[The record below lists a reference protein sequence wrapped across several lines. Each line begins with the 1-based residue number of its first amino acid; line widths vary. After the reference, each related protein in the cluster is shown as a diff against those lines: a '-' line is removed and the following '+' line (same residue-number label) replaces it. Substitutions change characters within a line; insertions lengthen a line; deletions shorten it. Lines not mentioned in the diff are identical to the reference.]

1 MRRLLTQVAAL
12 AFFVTAAQLVFP
24 ASTKQSTKKKALAP
38 LTKEQ
43 RAIHALNRLTF
54 GPRPGDLDQ
63 VLALGVD
70 KWIDQQLHPEAI
82 DDSALNAR
90 LGPLHT
96 LNMKPKDLVQ
106 AFPNPGMIKAVA
118 DGKATTPNDSMRAMI
133 YRAQLTRLQV
143 QTQQKANAASATPAD
158 ANSKSPDELLRDQQ
172 KQTATALAKDLL
184 ALPKEQRITTLEGYS
199 GDQLLALG
207 AATPGDLRD
216 KLNTDFT
223 PEQREAFQALG
234 YPPSVPVN
242 ELQQAKLLR
251 AIYSERQLQEVMT
264 DFWLNHFNVFLNK
277 DADQHYTTSYERD
290 VLRPHALGKF
300 RDLLIATAQSPAMLF
315 YLDNWSSIGPNS
327 PAAGGGKNKSPDPKR
342 GLNENYAREIME
354 LHTLSVNGGYT
365 QADVTELAKVLTG
378 WTIDNPGQ
386 GGGFLFDPRKH
397 EPGDKHVLG
406 KEIQEN
412 GVQEGM
418 EMLDVLASSQ
428 QTARF
433 ISKKL
438 AQRFVAD
445 DPPPAL
451 VNRLAARF
459 EETDGDIREVLHT
472 LFTSPEFWS
481 PQSYRAKVKTPLEFV
496 VSAVRASGAD
506 ISNPGPLIQ
515 VLAKM
520 GEPLY
525 QMQPPTGYS
534 MLADYWINSDAL
546 LDRLNFALQMSNGQ
560 VGGLKF
566 DAPKL
571 LSLGVLTE
579 LPGSDYRQVS
589 SHDSEMRGADHAMS
603 LLEWTLLQGDVSR
616 QTQGLL
622 EQRLKEQ
629 QEGAPLVKD
638 PAKGLATISGILL
651 GSPEFQK
658 R

>member
-1 MRRLLTQVAAL
+1 MRGFRTQVAAL
-12 AFFVTAAQLVFP
+12 AFFVTVHGVLPAATKPP
-24 ASTKQSTKKKALAP
+24 AKKKPLPP

-70 KWIDQQLHPEAI
+70 KWIDQQLQPETI

-90 LGPLHT
+90 LGPLRT

-106 AFPNPGMIKAVA
+106 AFPNLGMIKAVV
-118 DGKATTPNDSMRAMI
+118 DGKAATPNDSMHAML
-133 YRAQLTRLQV
+133 YRAQLTRLQI
-143 QTQQKANAASATPAD
+143 QTQQKANSASAKKVDTS
-158 ANSKSPDELLRDQQ
+158 NKSPDELLRDQQ
-172 KQTATALAKDLL
+172 KQTATALAKDLI
-184 ALPKEQRITTLEGYS
+184 ALPKEQRIPTLEGYS

-207 AATPGDLRD
+207 AATPADLRD
-216 KLNTDFT
+216 KLNADFT

-251 AIYSERQLQEVMT
+251 VIYSERQLQEVIT

-290 VLRPHALGKF
+290 VLRPHAFGKF

-327 PAAGGGKNKSPDPKR
+327 QAAGGGKNTSPDPKR

-365 QADVTELAKVLTG
+365 QTDVTELAKVLTG

-386 GGGFLFDPRKH
+386 GGGFVFDPKKH

-406 KEIQEN
+406 KTIHEN

-418 EMLDVLASSQ
+418 EVLDVLAGSP

-445 DPPPAL
+445 DPPPEL
-451 VNRLAARF
+451 VNRLAGRF
-459 EETDGDIREVLHT
+459 QETDGDIREILHT

-506 ISNPGPLIQ
+506 VGNPGPLIQ

-546 LDRLNFALQMSNGQ
+546 LDRLNFALQMSNSQ
-560 VGGLKF
+560 VGGIKF

-579 LPGSDYRQVS
+579 LPATDNGQVS
-589 SHDSEMRGADHAMS
+589 SHDHKMRGADRAMS

-622 EQRLKEQ
+622 EQRIKEQ

-638 PAKGLATISGILL
+638 PAKGLATIAGILL
-651 GSPEFQK
+651 GSPEFQ
-658 R
+658 RR

>member
-1 MRRLLTQVAAL
+1 MLTVWRP
-12 AFFVTAAQLVFP
+12 VFASAPKAP
-24 ASTKQSTKKKALAP
+24 AKKKALAP
-38 LTKEQ
+38 LTREQ

-63 VLALGVD
+63 VLELGVD

-82 DDSALNAR
+82 DDAALNGR
-90 LGPLHT
+90 LGPLRT

-118 DGKATTPNDSMRAMI
+118 DGKATTPNDPMRAMI
-133 YRAQLTRLQV
+133 YRAQVTRLQV
-143 QTQQKANAASATPAD
+143 QNQQKTNTVSATTVD
-158 ANSKSPDELLRDQQ
+158 ANGKSADELLRDQQ

-184 ALPKEQRITTLEGYS
+184 ALPKEQRIPTLEGYS

-216 KLNTDFT
+216 KLNADFT

-234 YPPSVPVN
+234 YPPSVPVG
-242 ELQQAKLLR
+242 ELQQAKLER

-277 DADQHYTTSYERD
+277 DADQHYTTTYERD

-327 PAAGGGKNKSPDPKR
+327 QAAGGGKNKSPDPKR

-354 LHTLSVNGGYT
+354 LHTLSVDGGYT
-365 QADVTELAKVLTG
+365 QSDVTELAKVLTG

-386 GGGFLFDPRKH
+386 GGGFVFDPRKH

-406 KEIQEN
+406 KTIHEN

-418 EMLDVLASSQ
+418 EMLDVLARSP

-433 ISKKL
+433 ISSKL

-445 DPPPAL
+445 DPPIAL
-451 VNRLAARF
+451 VNRLTDHF

-506 ISNPGPLIQ
+506 VANPGPLIQ
-515 VLAKM
+515 VLGKM
-520 GEPLY
+520 GEPPY

-534 MLADYWINSDAL
+534 MRADYWINSDAL
-546 LDRLNFALQMSNGQ
+546 LDRLNFALQMSNSQ
-560 VGGLKF
+560 VGGIKF

-579 LPGSDYRQVS
+579 LPVPNSAATNS
-589 SHDSEMRGADHAMS
+589 NNPEMRGADRAMS

-629 QEGAPLVKD
+629 QDVAPLVKD
-638 PAKGLATISGILL
+638 PAKGLGTIAGILL
-651 GSPEFQK
+651 GSPEFQ
-658 R
+658 RR